1 MPMMGSVAGG
11 GELSFAEAI
20 GLLKDEPAYQTR
32 MQHLAKHVEDAKVTL
47 AQAAENNRKAEET
60 RKLTAGMA
68 DNAEKAMLEAR
79 RLNEEADRKVAAAA
93 AQVLALAAQN
103 VAWQK
108 QVAEQKVQAD
118 QQLRDAFAARE
129 KEVVAKEQKLLADL
143 KEFKAWK
150 ADEDVKIEAFMM
162 LKKAK
167 ETELG
172 RREASVREGEAKL
185 IANLEEVQAMRNDL
199 KAKLDKIKAIS
210 AA

>member
-1 MPMMGSVAGG
+1 
-11 GELSFAEAI
+11 
-20 GLLKDEPAYQTR
+20 
-32 MQHLAKHVEDAKVTL
+32 
-47 AQAAENNRKAEET
+47 
-60 RKLTAGMA
+60 MA

-93 AQVLALAAQN
+93 KHEKDLTAQHEAF
-103 VAWQK
+103 QK
-108 QVAEQKVQAD
+108 QAQIELDKGRSD
-118 QQLRDAFAARE
+118 LRDAFAARE
-129 KEVVAKEQKLLADL
+129 KEVSAKEQKLLADL
-143 KEFKAWK
+143 KEFKATK
-150 ADEDVKIEAFMM
+150 ADEDAKIEAFMM